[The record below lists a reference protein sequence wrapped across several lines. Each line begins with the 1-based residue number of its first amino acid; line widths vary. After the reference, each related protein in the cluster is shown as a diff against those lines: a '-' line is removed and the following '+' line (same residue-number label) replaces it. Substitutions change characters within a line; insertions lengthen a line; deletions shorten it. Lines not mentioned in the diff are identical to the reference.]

1 LRVPLWI
8 PSEDRVNNSNLN
20 AFIRYTEQ
28 ISHKPISGYNELY
41 QWSINDIEEFWKSI
55 WVQAGIIHSKTYHN
69 ILSGKVM
76 PGAKWFE
83 GAYLNFAENLLRY
96 KDTHFALIST
106 REDYQAVRLTYADL
120 YRLVA
125 KTAAFLKDKGV
136 KKGDVVAGYIS
147 NVPESVIGMLAAAS
161 IGALWTSA
169 SPDFGFQG
177 VIDRFGQTK
186 PKVLFASEEYS
197 YGGKIFNN
205 LEKISRVAEAIPELQ
220 TIVIVQRYFDF
231 VNVPE
236 NKPSINGAMYF
247 GEVLNYETV
256 ELNYEQLPFD
266 HPVYIMYSS
275 GTTGKPKCIV
285 HGAGG
290 TLLQHYKELALHTDL
305 NRHDI
310 ITFYTTCG
318 WMMWNW
324 VVSSLMIGATI
335 FMYEG
340 NPVFP
345 DAGLLWRFVEEEKI
359 TILGISPKYLA
370 TVEKSGL
377 NPMDQFDLHSLK
389 TILSTGAPLPEKSFR
404 WVYNSVKKDIQLSS
418 ISGGT
423 DIISCFMLGCP
434 ILPVYEGEIQCR
446 GLGMKVEVFNEY
458 GKGVVDEK
466 GELVCSAPFPS
477 MPVYFWDD
485 PDGNKY
491 KSAYFDTY
499 PGIWKHG
506 DYIKINNE
514 GGIII
519 YGRSDAVLNPGGVRI
534 GTAEIYRVI
543 DAMNEV
549 NDSIVAGQTKNG
561 DVKIIL
567 FVVLKEGIQLDEH
580 LKKKMRVIIRETA
593 SPRHVPSKIFEV
605 KDIPRTINGKKVEV
619 AVSRIL
625 NGESVENKESLA
637 NPEVLD
643 EYFRFAMQE

>member
-20 AFIRYTEQ
+20 AFIRYAEQ

-205 LEKISRVAEAIPELQ
+205 LEKISRVAEAIPQLQ

-446 GLGMKVEVFNEY
+446 GLGMKVEVYNDH
-458 GKGVVDEK
+458 GNSVVDEK